1 MPRRLSEADSSEQAP
16 GAFGF
21 PCCGPAPFANYPFD
35 IIDIGSQVESRQPF
49 QSPEVGLTQSLK
61 GWTCPERLRV
71 VVRRADHERPLCGEI
86 EGSDVLKELPK
97 FSLGSYAHSSIRV
110 QEGHR
115 QKLSAI

>member
-61 GWTCPERLRV
+61 AGHVRNGSESSFAAPITNGRYAAKSRV
-71 VVRRADHERPLCGEI
+71 RM
-86 EGSDVLKELPK
+86 S
-97 FSLGSYAHSSIRV
+97 
-110 QEGHR
+110 
-115 QKLSAI
+115 